1 VVDVGF
7 HSLRHTFVSMCRE
20 AGAPLSTV
28 ESLVSHSSVRMT
40 QVYSHTSIEAATSAV
55 ALLPAVIGDM
65 AAKPAVRSRDDSLRE
80 IIESQTADNWRKK
93 KTAALAML
101 AQAAN

>member
-1 VVDVGF
+1 
-7 HSLRHTFVSMCRE
+7 
-20 AGAPLSTV
+20 
-28 ESLVSHSSVRMT
+28 
-40 QVYSHTSIEAATSAV
+40 
-55 ALLPAVIGDM
+55 M